1 MNDFLNAAA
10 KQLNEIPLTAEGAI
24 VINEAYSLTN
34 TNRPKEAADL
44 FDLIGA
50 ALYQQKHRFAACR
63 GCVCRKRGSERK
75 RNLYRL
81 Q

>member
-10 KQLNEIPLTAEGAI
+10 KQLNEMRLTAEGAI
-24 VINEAYSLTN
+24 VIYEAYSIMN

-50 ALYQQKHRFAACR
+50 ALYQQKAQIC
-63 GCVCRKRGSERK
+63 S
-75 RNLYRL
+75 L
-81 Q
+81 QGLCMQEAEK

>member
-10 KQLNEIPLTAEGAI
+10 KQLNEMRLTAEGAI
-24 VINEAYSLTN
+24 VIYEAYSVTI

-50 ALYQQKHRFAACR
+50 ALYQQKAQIC
-63 GCVCRKRGSERK
+63 S
-75 RNLYRL
+75 L
-81 Q
+81 QGLCMQEAGK

>member
-10 KQLNEIPLTAEGAI
+10 KQLNEMRLTAEGAI
-24 VINEAYSLTN
+24 VIYEAYSVTN

-50 ALYQQKHRFAACR
+50 ALYQHKAQIC
-63 GCVCRKRGSERK
+63 S
-75 RNLYRL
+75 L
-81 Q
+81 QGLCMQEAEK

>member
-10 KQLNEIPLTAEGAI
+10 KQLNEMRLTAEGAI
-24 VINEAYSLTN
+24 VIYEAYSVTI

-50 ALYQQKHRFAACR
+50 ALYQQKAQIC
-63 GCVCRKRGSERK
+63 S
-75 RNLYRL
+75 L
-81 Q
+81 QELCKQEAGK

>member
-10 KQLNEIPLTAEGAI
+10 KQLNEMRLTAEGAI
-24 VINEAYSLTN
+24 VIYEAYSVTI

-50 ALYQQKHRFAACR
+50 ALYSQKAQIC
-63 GCVCRKRGSERK
+63 S
-75 RNLYRL
+75 L
-81 Q
+81 QGLCKQEAGK